1 MCGLVC
7 DLSFKYAPSIREL
20 HTIADAITQIAL
32 NRFEALKALQ
42 EAMNTVVINM
52 AESQFYASVYAGSLQ
67 MDLDSNGTM
76 EAFRKS
82 MRSALPEFYA
92 AVLVFSTKA
101 KGYFL
106 PLGSGERPCPPHGDR
121 HCLLTINS
129 AKLTNYLE
137 PFSIALGP
145 CLQEIDGFR
154 LGLERFASM
163 ASMER
168 IKGRNAPRQQRFS
181 VGSLIDSN
189 SELRKCTGDAQIP
202 Y

>member
-1 MCGLVC
+1 MHLQLVH
-7 DLSFKYAPSIREL
+7 EL
-20 HTIADAITQIAL
+20 HTIADTITQIAL
-32 NRFEALKALQ
+32 NRFEALKTLQ

-67 MDLDSNGTM
+67 VDLDSDETM

-106 PLGSGERPCPPHGDR
+106 PLGSGELPCPPQGDR
-121 HCLLTINS
+121 LCLLTLHL

-145 CLQEIDGFR
+145 CLQEIDGSR
-154 LGLERFASM
+154 RRLERFASM

-168 IKGRNAPRQQRFS
+168 IKGRNESRQQRFS

-189 SELRKCTGDAQIP
+189 SELRKCSGDAQIP